1 MSRKYAESLV
11 GQLNRDYYNTQRDVA
26 NQVYETNWESLQN
39 QYQNLQE
46 KLKRQQEQANRDFAN
61 GLVDTSEGSF
71 NRMQNVNESL
81 ANRGLTTSGTRNLY
95 TQADTAQK
103 GEDVS
108 NLLGKSN
115 NVALS
120 IAKELKGAN
129 DEIAAQRAEL
139 NKGLGDALGGIG
151 DAETAAQME
160 YNNALAGIAEAAANR
175 KAANASAS
183 AGSGNKYDEDLE
195 DMYRKQGIYE
205 ILVDDTLTESEKSD
219 MLRIM
224 FGIGNSYEVIK
235 AYESI
240 AGADERRE
248 KAIKSAQDEYDKAL
262 KAYQNS
268 NKNKK
273 EKPSYDKV
281 ITPGQP
287 GYEQQ
292 KSQITSDPYAKR
304 KDLVSGTSSNGN
316 VSRYTPT
323 AEEAQYMADLYKQ
336 ETADSNMRAK
346 LGQYSTV
353 PNYNSVPTMGSSNTT
368 TTKRTPTEAEI
379 KLQELNEA
387 NNRLQEARM
396 KDYSEDLYDLY
407 ELLYGGK

>member
-1 MSRKYAESLV
+1 MRKYAENLV
-11 GQLNRDYYNTQRDVA
+11 GDLDRSYYNTQRDVA
-26 NQVYETNWESLQN
+26 NKTYQTNWDNLQN
-39 QYQNLQE
+39 QYKNLQE
-46 KLKRQQEQANRDFAN
+46 KLKIQQEQANKDFAN
-61 GLVDTSEGSF
+61 GLVNVSDDSF
-71 NRMQNVNESL
+71 SRMQGVNQNL
-81 ANRGLTTSGTRNLY
+81 ANRGLTTSGTRDLF
-95 TQADTAQK
+95 TQADTKQK
-103 GEDVS
+103 GSDVR

-115 NVALS
+115 NVAIDIANQLS
-120 IAKELKGAN
+120 EAN
-129 DEIAAQRAEL
+129 QKYATNQAEL
-139 NKGLGDALGGIG
+139 QAALGDALAGIG
-151 DAETAAQME
+151 DAETAAQNE

-175 KAANASAS
+175 KAANAAAS

-224 FGIGNSYEVIK
+224 YGIGNSYEVIK
-235 AYESI
+235 AYEGI

-262 KAYQNS
+262 KAYQNY

-273 EKPSYDKV
+273 EKPGYDTV
-281 ITPGQP
+281 ISPGQP
-287 GYEQQ
+287 GYNQQ

-323 AEEAQYMADLYKQ
+323 AEEAQAMQDLYEQ
-336 ETADSNMRAK
+336 ETANSNMRDK
-346 LGQYSTV
+346 LGYYSTV
-353 PNYNSVPTMGSSNTT
+353 PGYSSVPTMGPSSST